1 MSLSNVK
8 EEIYSALDEWVAFE
22 VEFPIIA
29 VGKALKTLKHQQ
41 QWQRIIQVVFVII
54 MNQELMISNI

>member
-41 QWQRIIQVVFVII
+41 QWQRIIQVIFVII
-54 MNQELMISNI
+54 